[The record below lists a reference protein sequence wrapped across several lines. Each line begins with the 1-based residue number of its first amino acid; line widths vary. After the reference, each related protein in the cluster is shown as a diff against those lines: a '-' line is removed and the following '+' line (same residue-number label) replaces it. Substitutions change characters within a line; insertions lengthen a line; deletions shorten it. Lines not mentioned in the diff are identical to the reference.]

1 MSASTSK
8 RAELAISLREENVL
22 AAEVL
27 DRLEARSNE
36 AVMPLGVI
44 LRQRGKLTM
53 AQLVE
58 LSHMQSGNPRM
69 RLGELAVKQGWCT
82 EADVEEALAQQRRRM
97 HLLDLVTVEEGCDSS
112 ALVRALVRYVKLL
125 EDRVA
130 ALETGG

>member
-1 MSASTSK
+1 M
-8 RAELAISLREENVL
+8 RAELASSLREENVL

-58 LSHMQSGNPRM
+58 LSHMQSTNPRM
-69 RLGELAVKQGWCT
+69 RLGELAVSRGWCT
-82 EADVEEALAQQRRRM
+82 EADVTEALAQQRRL
-97 HLLDLVTVEEGCDSS
+97 HLLDLVADAEGCNAS
-112 ALVRALVRYVKLL
+112 ALVRALVRYVKVL
-125 EDRVA
+125 EERVA
-130 ALETGG
+130 ALESTP